1 MDLAVLFKLFT
12 ALKDWLRIH
21 VVLGHISDCKL
32 IFHQKRAAKH
42 HKHVSCLPDSDQ
54 RKKMETHSDTPTIMM
69 KTVTKFWFFKKR
81 RQYFTIYNQVS
92 QYLYKKNVCLFL
104 LLCTEFK
111 CIPETCFL
119 FLFFSLIPA
128 PPHPSLSSLFPFFYF
143 VFVSF
148 FLVLQIF
155 YRASIFTFLHFL
167 KLLAHP
173 FLQPPVTFHIYLC
186 FSSSYLFLSLRSGNW
201 GHIWPSRTWTLQQS
215 VKQPC
220 RSTMFGT
227 NRAGIFRLWKV
238 CLLGSLTMR
247 VVRETPGSHMSL
259 QV

>member
-1 MDLAVLFKLFT
+1 MFACFYFCVFQKHAFFSCFFSYSCTTSSFPVL
-12 ALKDWLRIH
+12 
-21 VVLGHISDCKL
+21 S
-32 IFHQKRAAKH
+32 
-42 HKHVSCLPDSDQ
+42 LP
-54 RKKMETHSDTPTIMM
+54 
-69 KTVTKFWFFKKR
+69 
-81 RQYFTIYNQVS
+81 
-92 QYLYKKNVCLFL
+92 FL
-104 LLCTEFK
+104 LF
-111 CIPETCFL
+111 CFC
-119 FLFFSLIPA
+119 
-128 PPHPSLSSLFPFFYF
+128 
-143 VFVSF
+143 
-148 FLVLQIF
+148 LVLLF
-155 YRASIFTFLHFL
+155 SKFFNRASIFTFLHFL

>member
-1 MDLAVLFKLFT
+1 
-12 ALKDWLRIH
+12 
-21 VVLGHISDCKL
+21 
-32 IFHQKRAAKH
+32 
-42 HKHVSCLPDSDQ
+42 
-54 RKKMETHSDTPTIMM
+54 M

-92 QYLYKKNVCLFL
+92 QYLYKKMFACFYFCVPNLNVFQKHAFFPCFFLLFL
-104 LLCTEFK
+104 HH
-111 CIPETCFL
+111 
-119 FLFFSLIPA
+119 LILPC
-128 PPHPSLSSLFPFFYF
+128 PLSSLSSILFLSCFA
-143 VFVSF
+143 
-148 FLVLQIF
+148 VLQIF